1 MTTAE
6 VLDEIYQLPINQQ
19 NDLKKKFLQDSQSN
33 GQIKPP
39 ITQDEFDQILLADG
53 FLANL
58 PVKNDD
64 DDFEP
69 IIFTGKPVSETIIEE
84 R

>member
-1 MTTAE
+1 MA
-6 VLDEIYQLPINQQ
+6 
-19 NDLKKKFLQDSQSN
+19 LQKRQM
-33 GQIKPP
+33 
-39 ITQDEFDQILLADG
+39 TQDEFDQILLADG

-58 PVKNDD
+58 PVKNDEE
-64 DDFEP
+64 DFKP